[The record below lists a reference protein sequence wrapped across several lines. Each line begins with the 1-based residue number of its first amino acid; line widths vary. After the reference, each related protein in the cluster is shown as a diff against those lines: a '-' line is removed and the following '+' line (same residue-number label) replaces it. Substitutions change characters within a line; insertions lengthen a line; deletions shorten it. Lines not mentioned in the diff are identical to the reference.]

1 MKIPF
6 LSQLPLFKGISPK
19 ELEILLPKLKIHTRE
34 YQKGEIIYHA
44 GDKTNKMGIL
54 VNGKIQLETTDLWG
68 THYILQ
74 ELQPKSMFAYYY
86 MYLNDES
93 IMVDMVSTENS
104 VVVFLDADTIL
115 KISATNPIVIQN
127 LFKICA
133 QQNLDLSR
141 KIYHTSYKTIR
152 GRLRAYL
159 SYEAKRQNDTTIT
172 IPFDRQSLADY
183 LNVDRSALSNEL
195 SKMQK
200 EGLLE
205 VQKNHFTF
213 NLCSLPK
220 QKNEGE

>member
-19 ELEILLPKLKIHTRE
+19 ELETLLPKLKIHTRE
-34 YQKGEIIYHA
+34 YQKGEVIYHA
-44 GDKTNKMGIL
+44 GDKTEQMGIL
-54 VNGKIQLETTDLWG
+54 VNGKIQIETTDLWG

-86 MYLNDES
+86 MYLAEES

-104 VVVFLDADTIL
+104 VVVFLDADTIY
-115 KISATNPIVIQN
+115 KISANNPIVIKN
-127 LFKICA
+127 LLMICA
-133 QQNLDLSR
+133 KQNLDLSR

-159 SYEAKRQNDTTIT
+159 SYEALRQKNTTIT

-213 NLCSLPK
+213 NLCSLHTK
-220 QKNEGE
+220 QDEQ